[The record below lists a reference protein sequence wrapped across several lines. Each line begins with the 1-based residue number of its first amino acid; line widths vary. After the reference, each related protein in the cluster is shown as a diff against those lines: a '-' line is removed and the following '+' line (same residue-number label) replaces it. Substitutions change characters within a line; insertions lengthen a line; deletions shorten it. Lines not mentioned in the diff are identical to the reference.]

1 MQITSETSEVK
12 KELRQKR
19 IFHSI
24 TGDIGDMKKNIEE
37 IKKNMKDTKQIN
49 AKINEALE
57 QQRVKETFKE
67 TITDAQDKSGKM
79 TRKSKKRSNIQN
91 GK

>member
-1 MQITSETSEVK
+1 
-12 KELRQKR
+12 
-19 IFHSI
+19 
-24 TGDIGDMKKNIEE
+24 
-37 IKKNMKDTKQIN
+37 MKDTKQIN